1 MGCAGDN
8 KQNGVTVTGA
18 EVTAMSESAWKQL
31 NSVKKFQLT
40 STKQQLCGP
49 DRKSL
54 GTFTLTLMV
63 NGKSCTQRVFIVRNL
78 QNNLLGLP
86 AIKLLQML
94 PQIDTIQKGI
104 PDQFPDL
111 FTGLDTMK
119 EMYTIKMKS
128 NAKPYALYTLRN
140 VPLPLRAKVQTELK

>member
-1 MGCAGDN
+1 
-8 KQNGVTVTGA
+8 
-18 EVTAMSESAWKQL
+18 MSELAWKQL
-31 NSVKKFQLT
+31 NSIKKFQLT

-54 GTFTLTLMV
+54 DVLGTVTLTIMV
-63 NGKSCTQRVFIVRNL
+63 NGKSCTQRVFVVRNL

-104 PDQFPDL
+104 PD
-111 FTGLDTMK
+111 
-119 EMYTIKMKS
+119 
-128 NAKPYALYTLRN
+128 
-140 VPLPLRAKVQTELK
+140 